1 MCLEIFNARH
11 YAIKPIELI
20 DFIELKD
27 ISNRAANFYG
37 KRKSGFPLHFQSVAE
52 QLRGGKRFADVHRI
66 AVKHTVLSKRRLE
79 EEHLEFYVGQSSGTT
94 RKTCNVILSGPPR
107 SLASFT
113 SAWQHSFGA

>member
-37 KRKSGFPLHFQSVAE
+37 KGNRAFLCIFNR
-52 QLRGGKRFADVHRI
+52 LR
-66 AVKHTVLSKRRLE
+66 
-79 EEHLEFYVGQSSGTT
+79 
-94 RKTCNVILSGPPR
+94 NN
-107 SLASFT
+107 
-113 SAWQHSFGA
+113 